1 MIGAIVS
8 SLTEYSEAY
17 RAISTHKLWKYAI
30 LPGLLSVLV
39 AGIIIAWALSTV
51 DDMASWT
58 MSLYPFEWGRE
69 TMTSVLEWFSGALMM
84 IIGLFLFRYLV
95 MIIASPFM
103 GTLSEKVEAI
113 MTGRKPEPVGAGQM
127 MKDVIRG
134 IRITLRNIIREVFL
148 TLVLTI
154 AGFMIPVIGNI
165 ITTVLIFVVQAY
177 YAGFSNMEYTLER
190 KRFTIRDSVAFV
202 NSNRG
207 IAIGNGTGWLVLM
220 LIPVVGWFLAPV
232 LGTVA
237 ATKSSLQKLDA
248 QKYSLFFS

>member
-1 MIGAIVS
+1 MG
-8 SLTEYSEAY
+8 
-17 RAISTHKLWKYAI
+17 THKLWKYAI

-39 AGIIIAWALSTV
+39 AGAIVAWALTTV
-51 DDMASWT
+51 DDIAGWT

-69 TMTSVLEWFSGALMM
+69 TMTSVLEWFSGALM
-84 IIGLFLFRYLV
+84 IIVGLFLFRYVV
-95 MIIASPFM
+95 MIVAAPFM
-103 GTLSEKVEAI
+103 GTLSEKVESI
-113 MTGRKPEPVGAGQM
+113 LTGKQPESVSAGQM
-127 MKDVIRG
+127 VKDVVRG
-134 IRITLRNIIREVFL
+134 IRIALRNIIRELFL
-148 TLVLTI
+148 TLLLTI
-154 AGFMIPVIGNI
+154 AGFIIPVIGNI

-177 YAGFSNMEYTLER
+177 YAGFGNMDYTLER

-237 ATKSSLQKLDA
+237 ATKSSLQKMDA
-248 QKYSLFFS
+248 QKYSLFSS